1 MATPQEPI
9 FITLKFRD
17 QNVVVRVP
25 KFPNYEDLKQL
36 ASAYFERAGNIALA
50 TPTAKYLI
58 LSQPRLQDLI
68 DFGAFSGNKFVI
80 EISEQASMFDTHHFK
95 GFSEKPASPP
105 RVMTWAP
112 NPAPPST
119 ESFTPHVHVFGG
131 SWSQPRN

>member
-17 QNVVVRVP
+17 QNVVVKVP
-25 KFPNYEDLKQL
+25 KLPTFEDLKQL
-36 ASAYFERAGNIALA
+36 ASAYFNRAGNISLV

-58 LSQPRLQDLI
+58 VNQFCLRDLV
-68 DFGAFSGNKFVI
+68 DFGAFNGDRFVI
-80 EISEQASMFDTHHFK
+80 EITEQASMFDTHHFK
-95 GFSEKPASPP
+95 GFVEKPASPP
-105 RVMTWAP
+105 QVMTWAP

-119 ESFTPHVHVFGG
+119 ESFTPRVHVFGG